1 MVSLSKIAI
10 IGGAL
15 IFLGL
20 FTQEAAKTG
29 LTGTLQRTGLAGSS
43 IGQAAASIGT
53 GAGTGISGFFKG
65 LLSPFWEIRNIIG
78 GFMNIG
84 APALSVAQGGAG
96 GQGGGSSLATGGG
109 GGIDSCW
116 PFPCAGAEIPPEK
129 SVIPDIMPDQTS
141 RQQPSGNITYQP
153 PTWPA
158 PAGPAVYSPESDPNY
173 PSMYGYP
180 GPRPGPA
187 QSGGGSNISTGGGGG
202 IAGDI
207 GGTVGSSYVH
217 FSGGSPAASSAAAAL
232 SAAAAAL

>member
-43 IGQAAASIGT
+43 IGRAAANIGT

-84 APALSVAQGGAG
+84 APALTVAQGGAG

-141 RQQPSGNITYQP
+141 RQQPSGNIKFT
-153 PTWPA
+153 TPA
-158 PAGPAVYSPESDPNY
+158 SIWTQESDPSY

-180 GPRPGPA
+180 GPGPA
-187 QSGGGSNISTGGGGG
+187 QSGGGSNVSTGGGGG

-217 FSGGSPAASSAAAAL
+217 FSGGSTAASSGAAAL

>member
-20 FTQEAAKTG
+20 FTQEAAATG

-43 IGQAAASIGT
+43 IGHAAASIGT

-84 APALSVAQGGAG
+84 APALGVAQGGAG
-96 GQGGGSSLATGGG
+96 GQGGGTSLTTGGG

-116 PFPCAGAEIPPEK
+116 PLPCAGADIPAEK
-129 SVIPDIMPDQTS
+129 PVNPDMMPDQTTK
-141 RQQPSGNITYQP
+141 RKYN
-153 PTWPA
+153 
-158 PAGPAVYSPESDPNY
+158 
-173 PSMYGYP
+173 
-180 GPRPGPA
+180 
-187 QSGGGSNISTGGGGG
+187 
-202 IAGDI
+202 
-207 GGTVGSSYVH
+207 
-217 FSGGSPAASSAAAAL
+217 L
-232 SAAAAAL
+232 